1 MVVVSRI
8 NPRRVG
14 LGVVAW
20 AVAVSFCTF
29 LWWTDHHVGI
39 SSALSDTAILFAG
52 VLTGLVGFWLGWSHR
67 TGIAFVA
74 PFLSWIFV
82 VPFAFASAF
91 IRYGFFGGLW
101 HGFVLAIFGGLVASF
116 VEGVLL
122 VAFAVL
128 GRVLAAALGHHDDR
142 TTVILPPGTS

>member
-20 AVAVSFCTF
+20 AIAVGFCMF

-52 VLTGLVGFWLGWSHR
+52 VLTALVGFWLGWSHR
-67 TGIAFVA
+67 TGTAFVA
-74 PFLSWIFV
+74 PILAWIIV
-82 VPFAFASAF
+82 VPFAFASEF
-91 IRYGFFGGLW
+91 IRHGFFGGLW
-101 HGFVLAIFGGLVASF
+101 HGFVLAIFGGLVAAF

-128 GRVLAAALGHHDDR
+128 GRILAAALGHDEH
-142 TTVILPPGTS
+142 TTVILPPGAG